1 MSLILESR
9 AHEKGAMATWAEL
22 HPTVRDFGIC
32 VHGSNDEKAMAE
44 LAHDGLAQ
52 LRAATR

>member
-1 MSLILESR
+1 
-9 AHEKGAMATWAEL
+9 MATWAEL